1 MHTYV
6 VYAFFFTI
14 STRQRDNLLD
24 RIGKNYLAC
33 TMKDCNQ
40 EKEKKTSVTTN
51 RQVLCVYRYNLLVM
65 FMTRFNRINWIHV
78 IVILPY

>member
-6 VYAFFFTI
+6 VYVFFFTI

-40 EKEKKTSVTTN
+40 EKEKKKPPSPRTDRCFVFIDII
-51 RQVLCVYRYNLLVM
+51 Y
-65 FMTRFNRINWIHV
+65 
-78 IVILPY
+78 